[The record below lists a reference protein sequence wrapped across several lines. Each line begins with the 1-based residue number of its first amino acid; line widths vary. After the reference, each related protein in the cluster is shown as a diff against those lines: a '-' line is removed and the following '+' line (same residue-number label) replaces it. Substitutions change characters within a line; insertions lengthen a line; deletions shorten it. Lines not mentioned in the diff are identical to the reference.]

1 MSERVANCVA
11 VSLAAARIA
20 GLAVRWSTCLGAR
33 VLPLLKMSLRVAIA
47 LFCAALGALTA
58 SVSICPLSVYGPL
71 APSWAP
77 WICGENVWRQWI
89 VVGASLFLVALFLTG
104 ERFRPFRRH
113 AAAALLAFIGLY
125 MLRDLSV
132 LKTWWAVFPIAMLVA
147 AAGLL
152 ANLRWARY
160 LAYVLALLFA
170 VYWGLWTWL
179 SLRSAGYL
187 R

>member
-1 MSERVANCVA
+1 
-11 VSLAAARIA
+11 
-20 GLAVRWSTCLGAR
+20 
-33 VLPLLKMSLRVAIA
+33 MSLRVAIA
-47 LFCAALGALTA
+47 LFCAALGALTT
-58 SVSICPLSVYGPL
+58 SVTVCPLSVHGPL

-77 WICGENVWRQWI
+77 WICGENVWRQW
-89 VVGASLFLVALFLTG
+89 VLVGVSLFLVTLFLTG

-125 MLRDLSV
+125 MLRDLNV
-132 LKTWWAVFPIAMLVA
+132 LKTWWAVLPIAMLVA

-170 VYWGLWTWL
+170 VYWGVWTWL
-179 SLRSAGYL
+179 SLRTAGYL